1 MPSAKKHPY
10 ILPFFCTAQFTFN
23 CILKD
28 YLVIKA
34 CKEVEEQVSIL
45 LELEKYE
52 WWKISRRILG
62 VPFVQ
67 FIPKDAHVSSFC

>member
-1 MPSAKKHPY
+1 MNLICSEKYHLPRILEKCTLLKMPSAKKHPY

-52 WWKISRRILG
+52 W
-62 VPFVQ
+62 
-67 FIPKDAHVSSFC
+67 